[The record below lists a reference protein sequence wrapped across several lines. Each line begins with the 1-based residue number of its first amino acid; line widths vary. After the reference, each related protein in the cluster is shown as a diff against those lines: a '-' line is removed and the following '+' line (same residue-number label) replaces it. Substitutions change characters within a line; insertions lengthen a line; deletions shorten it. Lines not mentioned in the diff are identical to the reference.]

1 MSVVVEERLGG
12 VRIVGSGGGGKGGG
26 GSARTPVESPDS
38 LHNTSYAA
46 VLDVISNGET
56 AGPAHPDSPLRDI
69 YLDGTPIQNADG
81 SLNFNNVK
89 VEYRVGT
96 VDQEHIPGFPASANV
111 TGVNREVKTD
121 QPFTQLL
128 TNPALSAVRVSLN
141 VPRLVR
147 MVDSG
152 KKAGDR
158 VGYKVE
164 YAIDLQV
171 FGGTFKEVLK
181 SSFDGKTIN
190 GYTRTHRIE
199 LPADSKEWTIRVR
212 RLTPETTNSAIE
224 DKMFVQ
230 SFAEVVDGKFRHP
243 MTALV
248 GIMIDAEQFQSIPA
262 RAYRWRGMKIR
273 VPSNYDP
280 IARTYS
286 GVWDGTFKRAWSN
299 NPAWIYYDMLTSKLY
314 GLGDRIDASM
324 IDRYALYQIAAYCD
338 QQVPDG
344 MGGQEPRFTCNV
356 YLQTQADALR
366 VLNDLT
372 STFRGMAYWAN
383 GQVVASADMPSD
395 KVFTYNDSNV
405 VDGRFEYTGADLSTL
420 KTVALVSWTDPSD
433 FYRQKVEVVNDD
445 EGIRRYGIRKTEL
458 VAFGC
463 DSRGQ
468 AQRVGL
474 YHLYTSRMETGGV
487 AFSVGLDGEIPQ
499 PGKIVEIADN
509 KRAGRDI
516 GGRIKQA
523 TTTTVTLDRDH
534 PIKKG
539 DRLTVNLPTGVAET
553 RPVSLVS
560 DRVISV
566 SPAFSI
572 SPSSEAAWSVSADD
586 LVTQLVRV
594 ISVKESDGGG
604 ISYDIAGVLHH
615 PGKFAAIDTGV
626 RLDPLPVSV
635 VPPRV
640 QTAPTNIQIT
650 QHHTFHQ
657 GVTRHSAEITWDA
670 SANAVLYDVQW
681 RRDNSDWINVPRT
694 GTRLVELSDIHTGIY
709 QVRVRAVN
717 SLDVP
722 SLWAYS
728 EATTLDG
735 AIGLPATVT
744 SIITKSLPWAI
755 EVNWSYPSGPNI
767 IERTEVRY
775 STTNSFEDSV
785 LQGEYSYPTST
796 FTQNSLKPG
805 AVHFFWARLID
816 KNREPSAWFPASDK
830 TGIRGVSSADAVEY
844 NELITQQILESALGE
859 QIWKGIE
866 SLPDIQ
872 QKLDELSGAG
882 QHDPAKAYLSGS
894 VVVDNGKM
902 YRAKQDVPAQTPITD
917 ETYWKYIGDYESIND
932 AIAALALQTREN
944 TQKIEEIDGVVTAT
958 ATSTSTLMSVYRD
971 ADDGSGL
978 LSDVLN
984 EWDSRAWISELRR
997 TSVTAEQA
1005 EAIVQQQVGAQLAGV
1020 VATVEDIS
1028 QSVVDI
1034 EGKFN
1039 ATRSVRLS
1047 VDDKGTVYTAGYGIG
1062 LSNESGV
1069 TQSQFVVLADRFAVM
1084 YAPNG
1089 TPMTVF
1095 SIQNG
1100 VVSIDTALIGDA
1112 TIGTLKLAEWIRST
1126 SMVGNQPVMEWNTR
1140 TGQQVTRARSGDWL
1154 VVRNGYGSYTQYVP
1168 TGVWVTED
1176 GVFGGHSM

>member
-1 MSVVVEERLGG
+1 MSVVVEEKLGG

-46 VLDVISNGET
+46 VLDIISNGET
-56 AGPAHPDSPLRDI
+56 AGPAHPDTPLRDI

-199 LPADSKEWTIRVR
+199 LPSDSKEWTIRVR

-299 NPAWIYYDMLTSKLY
+299 NPAWIYYDMLTSPLY
-314 GLGDRIDASM
+314 GLGDRINASM

-356 YLQTQADALR
+356 YLQAQADALR

-395 KVFTYNDSNV
+395 PVYTYNDSNV
-405 VDGRFEYTGADLSTL
+405 VEGRFEYTGADLSTL

-474 YHLYTSRMETGGV
+474 YALYTSRMETGGV
-487 AFSVGLDGEIPQ
+487 AFSVGLDGEVAQ
-499 PGKIVEIADN
+499 PGKIVRIADT

-516 GGRIKQA
+516 GGRVKQA

-539 DRLTVNLPTGVAET
+539 DNLTVNLPTGVSET

-560 DRVISV
+560 DRVVSV
-566 SPAFSI
+566 TPAFSMA
-572 SPSSEAAWSVSADD
+572 PTAEAAWSVSADD
-586 LVTQLVRV
+586 LTTQLVRIV
-594 ISVKESDGGG
+594 SVKEGEG
-604 ISYDIAGVLHH
+604 ITYDIAGVLHH

-681 RRDNSDWINVPRT
+681 RRDNSDWINMPRT
-694 GTRLVELSDIHTGIY
+694 GTRLVELSDIHSGAY

-728 EATTLDG
+728 DATTLDG
-735 AIGLPATVT
+735 AVGSPATVT

-755 EVNWSYPSGPNI
+755 EVNWAYPSGPNI

-816 KNREPSAWFPASDK
+816 KNGEPSAWFPASDK
-830 TGIRGVSSADAVEY
+830 PGVRGVSSSNATEY
-844 NELITQQILESALGE
+844 NELITQQILESALGD
-859 QIWKGIE
+859 QIWNGIQ

-882 QHDPAKAYLSGS
+882 QHDPAQAYLSGS

-902 YRAKQDVPAQTPITD
+902 YRAKKDVPKGIPITN
-917 ETYWKYIGDYESIND
+917 EAYWQHIGDYESINA

-944 TQKIEEIDGVVTAT
+944 TQQIEEIEGVVTST
-958 ATSTSTLMSVYRD
+958 ATSTSTLMAAYRD
-971 ADDGSGL
+971 NDDGEGL

-984 EWDSRAWISELRR
+984 EWDSRAWISDLRR
-997 TSVTAEQA
+997 TRVTAEQA
-1005 EAIVQQQVGAQLAGV
+1005 EAIVQQQVGAELAGV
-1020 VATVEDIS
+1020 VATVEEIS

-1034 EGKFN
+1034 DGKFN
-1039 ATRSVRLS
+1039 TTWSVRLS
-1047 VDDKGTVYTAGYGIG
+1047 VDDKGNVYTAGAGLG

-1084 YAPNG
+1084 HAPNG
-1089 TPMTVF
+1089 TPVAVLTV
-1095 SIQNG
+1095 QNG
-1100 VVSIDTALIGDA
+1100 VVMLNEAMIGNA
-1112 TIGTLKLAEWIRST
+1112 TINAAKFT
-1126 SMVGNQPVMEWNTR
+1126 
-1140 TGQQVTRARSGDWL
+1140 DWL
-1154 VVRNGYGSYTQYVP
+1154 ESAAVGP
-1168 TGVWVTED
+1168 D
-1176 GVFGGHSM
+1176 GVPVLRMNFKTGEIHMNARQSDGSRVVLNNRGIFCYDANGRLRFEAGFLI